1 MDVMNSAAAPD
12 GLAVVTVGLT
22 RRYGQRTAVNG
33 ISLQVPRGAIAGFVG
48 PNGAG
53 KTTTL
58 RMLLGLIAPSAG
70 SGSVLGAPL
79 TRPPEYL
86 GRVGALIEGPA
97 FYPALSG
104 WDNLRV
110 LARLG
115 RIPDARIAEVLAR
128 VGLASRAGDRF
139 RSYSLG
145 MKQRLGIA
153 AALLPSPELLILDEP
168 ANGLDP
174 AGIVEMR
181 SLLRSLADEGGTILV
196 SSHLLSEIEH
206 ICDHLI
212 VIRDGSLRFQGTLA
226 QLAGLGSPELVIRP
240 DNSGDIDRVVG
251 LLTSWGLPA
260 RVDDA
265 NGRASV
271 RVSADPETAGSL
283 NYALMKAGVV
293 LAELRPQQQ
302 SLEESFFALTDPQAS
317 GSGSAERPPASREN
331 R

>member
-1 MDVMNSAAAPD
+1 MNSAAAPD
-12 GLAVVTVGLT
+12 GLAVVTAGLT
-22 RRYGQRTAVNG
+22 RWYGQRTAVDG

-70 SGSVLGAPL
+70 SGAVLGVPL
-79 TRPPEYL
+79 TRPARYL
-86 GRVGALIEGPA
+86 GRVGALIDGPA

-104 WDNLRV
+104 RDNLRV

-115 RIPDARIAEVLAR
+115 RIPDARIAEVLAQ

-212 VIRDGSLRFQGTLA
+212 VIRDGSLRFQGSLA
-226 QLAGLGSPELVIRP
+226 QLAGQGSPELVIRP

-251 LLTSWGLPA
+251 LLTRWGLAA

-271 RVSADPETAGSL
+271 RVGADPETAGSL

-293 LAELRPQQQ
+293 LAELSPQQQ

-317 GSGSAERPPASREN
+317 GSGSAEHPPASREN
-331 R
+331 P